1 MPVLRLPLTWPP
13 RHGYASDLGSAAG
26 FTVGVDGAAGR
37 EAVEGAGASVGSGVS
52 VGGSVG
58 ASVGTG
64 VTTAVGWALLDWACT
79 TIPTMPARPAKNSS
93 PARIT
98 KALPRRPL
106 LQTFMMPSTTKPPWK
121 RRMGS
126 IAEAPLHRTRG
137 LIPWSQGVCGR
148 ILSISIL

>member
-37 EAVEGAGASVGSGVS
+37 EAAEGAGASVGSGVS

-58 ASVGTG
+58 ASVGEA
-64 VTTAVGWALLDWACT
+64 VATTAVGRVLLDWACT
-79 TIPTMPARPAKNSS
+79 ATPTAPARPAKNSS

-98 KALPRRPL
+98 
-106 LQTFMMPSTTKPPWK
+106 
-121 RRMGS
+121 
-126 IAEAPLHRTRG
+126 
-137 LIPWSQGVCGR
+137 
-148 ILSISIL
+148 